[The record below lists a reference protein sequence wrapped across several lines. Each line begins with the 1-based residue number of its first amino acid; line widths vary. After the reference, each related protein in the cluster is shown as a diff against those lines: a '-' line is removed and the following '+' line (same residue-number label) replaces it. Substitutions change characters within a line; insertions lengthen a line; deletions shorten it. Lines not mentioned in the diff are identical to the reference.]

1 MKSRFSYNYNS
12 IKKYVSLML
21 VLMLVLSSC
30 TSLKDF
36 DTGVQ
41 DPAYVVDYET
51 KEFVADNKMVISA
64 SKEVREYVDNL
75 EKINEALSD
84 EVSFY
89 REQVAKEPEIRYV
102 AIDSSAI
109 YGSEGTAEELIYQN
123 KQSSRV
129 TVDGNYLFNN
139 SITTYTYVDGQIYD
153 IFFTPANVTDIR
165 LEAGENVINTVI
177 GNPNAW
183 IYDQIT
189 ASENGNTYVHV
200 LLRPVSVNNQSDCL
214 IATDRRVYYLRLIST
229 VQTAQMGVRW
239 YYPYSGYNPYN
250 AQSNQTALG
259 LTGSVVT
266 SSAQTATSFA
276 KTVQDLNFNYKIEGE
291 ASWKPVR
298 AYSDRE
304 RTYIQFANEFAANS
318 ETPVVYLKQ
327 GNEESLVNFTL
338 KGITYV
344 IPLVLSSNESFALR
358 VGSKSV
364 TVSQVN

>member
-1 MKSRFSYNYNS
+1 MNSRFSYNYNS

-21 VLMLVLSSC
+21 VLVLVLTSC
-30 TSLKDF
+30 TSLKDYN
-36 DTGVQ
+36 TGVQ
-41 DPAYVVDYET
+41 EPAYVVDYEA
-51 KEFVADNKMVISA
+51 KEFVADNTMIISG
-64 SKEVREYVDNL
+64 SREVKEYVENL
-75 EKINEALSD
+75 EKMNVALAD

-89 REQVAKEPEIRYV
+89 REQVAKEPEVRYV

-109 YGSEGTAEELIYQN
+109 YGSEGTPEELIYQN
-123 KQSSRV
+123 KQNSRV

-165 LEAGENVINTVI
+165 LEAGENLINTVI
-177 GNPNAW
+177 GNPNGW
-183 IYDQIT
+183 IFDQIT
-189 ASENGNTYVHV
+189 ATENGNSYVHV
-200 LLRPVSVNNQSDCL
+200 LLRPVAVNNQSDCL

-250 AQSNQTALG
+250 ITSNQTTQG
-259 LTGSVVT
+259 LTGGVV
-266 SSAQTATSFA
+266 SSSTQTATGFA
-276 KTVQDLNFNYKIEGE
+276 KSVQDLNFNYKIEGD
-291 ASWKPVR
+291 ASWKPLR

-304 RTYIQFANEFAANS
+304 RTYIQFANEFVANS

-364 TVSQVN
+364 TVSQAN